1 MSEEE
6 ATSGGEQRRSGNGSP
21 PTVLMV
27 AYQRMDP
34 DLKKLLQKV
43 GAGMIAFG
51 IAMPM
56 VGELF
61 IPLSWVY
68 WLFAAGVV
76 MLGACFMYLPIGIW
90 FGNFLGGLA
99 VKVIPALR
107 GKLAPDRRGD
117 AAEKGD

>member
-1 MSEEE
+1 MSETTEKR
-6 ATSGGEQRRSGNGSP
+6 SGGGSP

-43 GAGMIAFG
+43 GIAMIAFG

-56 VGELF
+56 VAELF
-61 IPLSWVY
+61 MPLSWVY
-68 WLFAAGVV
+68 WLFAGGVV
-76 MLGACFMYLPIGIW
+76 MLGACFMYMPIGIW

-99 VKVIPALR
+99 VKLIPALR
-107 GKLAPDRRGD
+107 GKLHVDRRAD
-117 AAEKGD
+117 EKGD

>member
-1 MSEEE
+1 MSAE
-6 ATSGGEQRRSGNGSP
+6 RRSREGSP
-21 PTVLMV
+21 PTVLML

-107 GKLAPDRRGD
+107 GKLHVEDRRGD
-117 AAEKGD
+117 SAEKGD